1 MPNLDL
7 FFPLSLIHSVTISW
21 RERMEREESSG
32 GGVSYKLSKGL
43 AYEVQTA
50 TRVSHSQAG
59 SLCLSL
65 LPRNI

>member
-1 MPNLDL
+1 
-7 FFPLSLIHSVTISW
+7 
-21 RERMEREESSG
+21 MEREESSG

-43 AYEVQTA
+43 AYEVQ
-50 TRVSHSQAG
+50 RVSHSQAG